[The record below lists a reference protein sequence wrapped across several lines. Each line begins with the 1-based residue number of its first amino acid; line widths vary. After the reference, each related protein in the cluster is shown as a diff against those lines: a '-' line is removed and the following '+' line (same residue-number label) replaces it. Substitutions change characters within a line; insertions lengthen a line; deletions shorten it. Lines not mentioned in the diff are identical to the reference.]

1 MSSRFRSIRNPKV
14 YVAFVI
20 AFLLVLFFY
29 PMKLRF
35 KYEYQRGRPWMY
47 ETLISPIDFPILKT
61 EAELLEEVNEAAQ
74 HVLPVFRYD
83 QGIARDQ
90 MKNLNR
96 WMDSTRLDASWIN
109 AINQAVGHI
118 YDRGV
123 IPSLDLEM
131 DYPTIVVLRDR
142 SFTEVPYAEVYNE
155 KTVPMFLRFAL
166 ADLHNTD
173 QVDSL
178 ISELSSQR
186 LIQSNLI
193 YDQKRTDQLHKEAV
207 NYISPT
213 KGICY
218 IGQLIVTE
226 GETVTPQIEQL
237 LDSYKAEYEQSIGY
251 SGERWVLWVGHSAI
265 LLIILFLLFIAMF
278 YAEKDMFQNRNNVHF
293 ILLLFVLSFL
303 ATIFALERTIYTPY
317 LIPYTVFA
325 LYLVSFY
332 PAGFA
337 FRIYSILIL
346 PLLILPAQGLE
357 LYVANLLSGAIGI
370 LCFRHFNGGWLQFLN
385 ATFAVLGLIVSYLS
399 FRLIMEGSLDT
410 VSYEIILFSV
420 LNGFLIVAAYP
431 VVYLFEKIFGFIS
444 DATLKE
450 LTNTNSKLLLELSR
464 KAPGTFQHCLQVA
477 NLSEAA
483 VRQIG
488 GNVFL
493 VRAGALYHDIGK
505 INNPQCF
512 IENQASNIQ
521 YHANLTPMESA
532 KQIIRHVDDGMEIA
546 RKYKLPKEVTMFIQ
560 THHAKTL
567 TAYFYNTY
575 CNQGGDPENKAAFMY
590 HGELPKTRE
599 QVIVLMADAVEA
611 ASRSLKDYSLESI
624 SQLVEKII
632 GERLSDT
639 QLLDANISIR
649 DINTV
654 KAIFIQ
660 QLSQIYHA
668 RISYP
673 ERK

>member
-1 MSSRFRSIRNPKV
+1 
-14 YVAFVI
+14 
-20 AFLLVLFFY
+20 
-29 PMKLRF
+29 
-35 KYEYQRGRPWMY
+35 
-47 ETLISPIDFPILKT
+47 
-61 EAELLEEVNEAAQ
+61 
-74 HVLPVFRYD
+74 
-83 QGIARDQ
+83 
-90 MKNLNR
+90 
-96 WMDSTRLDASWIN
+96 
-109 AINQAVGHI
+109 
-118 YDRGV
+118 
-123 IPSLDLEM
+123 
-131 DYPTIVVLRDR
+131 
-142 SFTEVPYAEVYNE
+142 
-155 KTVPMFLRFAL
+155 MFLRFAL
-166 ADLHNTD
+166 ADLHSTD

-521 YHANLTPMESA
+521 FHANLTPMESA